1 MSPAAA
7 LRLSCAIAVRE
18 MRGGPRGF
26 GVFLAS
32 LFLGVFAVAAVGS
45 FAAAAR
51 AGLLADARALLGGDV
66 ELTLSHRPLS
76 QEQAAWLAT
85 EGAVSEVLEMRVMA
99 AAGGAAGGRPVLT
112 ELKAVDPAYPLVG
125 RVDLQ
130 GAASLAEALEVRGG
144 MAGAVAE
151 DALLHRL
158 GLSLGDRIAVGE
170 ARYEVRA
177 VLLGEPD
184 RSVRLFTLGP
194 RLLVSRDSLGATGL
208 LVPGSLVRYSY
219 RLRFDAPQGREA
231 LASWVEALHRR
242 YPAAGWRVA
251 TWDRA
256 APRLRYFLD
265 RMATNLTLVGL
276 AALLVGGLGVAG
288 AVRGYLT
295 GKLAHIAVMKCVGGH
310 GRVVAG
316 AYLLQILALGSA
328 ASAAGL
334 ALGAAVPWGVAAV
347 LGPNS
352 PVPVRPGLSL
362 GALWPGAVFGLLVAL
377 AFSVESLDA
386 ARRVPPSVL
395 FRARSGTLGSPGWR
409 SRAVA
414 LLAVAG
420 LVAVAAVAT
429 GDPRLTFW
437 SAAGAGACF
446 VLFRGLASG
455 LVLAARRVPRPRDP
469 RVRLALGSIGR
480 PGGPAR
486 TMVFSVGLGLTAL
499 VAVAV
504 VQANLSSLVERT
516 LPEEAPSF
524 FAVEILPEQAGD
536 FEGVARGVAGVRR
549 VDRVPTLR
557 GRIVRIDGVPV
568 SEADVRPEVSWAVRG
583 DRFLTYS
590 GTPPEGSKVS
600 KGTWWSADYSGP
612 PQISLAAD
620 IAEGFGVDVG
630 DTLTLNV
637 LGREITATIANLREV
652 EWSTL
657 ALNFAVV
664 FAPGVLEGAPR
675 TELAAIY
682 ASPEADGA
690 VFDALT
696 GRFSNVSLI
705 AVKEVLQN
713 VGRVLSHL
721 GTVFRSVAGLVLGI
735 GFLVLAG
742 ALASDQ
748 RGRIRDAVIFKVCGA
763 TRRDVLGAFAT
774 EFLVLGV
781 GAGILAAAL
790 GTGAAW
796 AVVVGLMD
804 APFAFPAGTVA
815 GTALAGVVL
824 TVVLGLVGT
833 ARVLG
838 KRPAPF
844 LRGE

>member
-1 MSPAAA
+1 MNPAVG
-7 LRLSCAIAVRE
+7 LRLSCAIAARE

-51 AGLLADARALLGGDV
+51 SGLLADARALLGGDV

-76 QEQAAWLAT
+76 EEQRAWLET
-85 EGAVSEVLEMRVMA
+85 QGAVSAVLEMRVMA
-99 AAGGAAGGRPVLT
+99 ASGAAEGRPVLA
-112 ELKAVDPAYPLVG
+112 ELKAVDPSYPLVG
-125 RVDLQ
+125 RIDLR
-130 GAASLAEALEVRGG
+130 GAPSLAEALDVREGL
-144 MAGAVAE
+144 AGAVAE
-151 DALLHRL
+151 DALLQRL
-158 GLSLGDRIAVGE
+158 GLSLGDRIAVGGS
-170 ARYEVRA
+170 RYEVRA
-177 VLLGEPD
+177 VLLREPD
-184 RSVRLFTLGP
+184 RSMRLFTLGP
-194 RLLVSRDSLGATGL
+194 RLLVSRDSLDATGL
-208 LVPGSLVRYSY
+208 LVPGSLVQYSY
-219 RLRFDAPQGREA
+219 RLRFGAPKDREA
-231 LASWVEALHRR
+231 LASWVEGLHRR
-242 YPAAGWRVA
+242 FPTAGWRVA

-265 RMATNLTLVGL
+265 RMTTNLTLVGL

-295 GKLAHIAVMKCVGGH
+295 GKLAHIAVMKCVGGQ

-316 AYLLQILALGSA
+316 AYLIQILALGSA

-377 AFSVESLDA
+377 AFSVESLDGA
-386 ARRVPPSVL
+386 SRVPPSML
-395 FRARSGTLGSPGWR
+395 FRTRSGTLGSPGWR

-414 LLAVAG
+414 LLSVAC

-437 SAAGAGACF
+437 AAAGAGACF
-446 VLFRGLASG
+446 VLFRGLAGG
-455 LVLAARRVPRPRDP
+455 LVLAARRVSRPRNP

-524 FAVEILPEQAGD
+524 FAVEILPEQAGE
-536 FEGVARGVAGVRR
+536 FEGVARGVPGVRR

-557 GRIVRIDGVPV
+557 GRIVRIAGVPV
-568 SEADVRPEVSWAVRG
+568 AEAEVRPEVSWAVRG
-583 DRFLTYS
+583 DRFLTHS
-590 GTPPEGSKVS
+590 GVLPEGSRVS
-600 KGTWWSADYSGP
+600 KGTWWPADYSGP
-612 PQISLAAD
+612 PLISLAAD

-637 LGREITATIANLREV
+637 LGREITASIANLREV

-664 FAPGVLEGAPR
+664 FAPGVLEDAPH

-682 ASPEADGA
+682 ATPEADA
-690 VFDALT
+690 ALFDAVT

-705 AVKEVLQN
+705 SVKEVLQS

-721 GTVFRSVAGLVLGI
+721 GAVFRSVAGLVLGI

-763 TRRDVLGAFAT
+763 TRRDVLGALAT
-774 EFLVLGV
+774 EFLIL
-781 GAGILAAAL
+781 GAGAAILAAAL

-804 APFAFPAGTVA
+804 APFAFPALAVA
-815 GTALAGVVL
+815 GTSLAGVVL

-838 KRPAPF
+838 QRPAPF